1 MKKGKNLKSRRREP
15 LLFAFGA
22 GIFLGSVWVYARKEL
37 FLETVGFLSEDL
49 LYGMKYMTF
58 TYDTFLFEVIKK
70 RGIPILGIAIL
81 ATTYLG
87 VAVSYLY
94 AGWLGLSA
102 GMFLMTA
109 ILRYGLKG
117 VILFLTAIFPH
128 YLFYLPAWFLLLRGA
143 KELCCCLYFPGNCQ
157 RTYING
163 RKDEIRFGAGVL
175 LKVSGVVIIG
185 ILLESYVNPK
195 LLLGFLKIF

>member
-143 KELCCCLYFPGNCQ
+143 RELCCCLYFPGNCQ

>member
-1 MKKGKNLKSRRREP
+1 M
-15 LLFAFGA
+15 FWVFGA
-22 GIFLGSVWVYARKEL
+22 GVLLGSALLYIKKEL
-37 FLETVGFLSEDL
+37 FLGNAEFLSEDL
-49 LYGMKYMTF
+49 LYGMKYMTVS
-58 TYDTFLFEVIKK
+58 YDTFLFEVVKK
-70 RGIPILGIAIL
+70 RSIPILGVAIL

-94 AGWLGLSA
+94 AGWLGISA
-102 GMFLMTA
+102 GMFLSAA

-117 VILFLTAIFPH
+117 IFLFLAAIFPH
-128 YLFYLPAWFLLLRGA
+128 YLCYLPAWLMLLKGA
-143 KELCCCLYFPGNCQ
+143 RELCCCLYFPGNCQ

-175 LKVSGVVIIG
+175 LKVLGVVIIG

-195 LLLGFLKIF
+195 LLLGFLKIC